1 MLETVREYGLEM
13 LTATGE
19 EDEAGPTMDSPA

>member
-13 LTATGE
+13 LTATAE
-19 EDEAGPTMDSPA
+19 EDEVGPAMAGPT